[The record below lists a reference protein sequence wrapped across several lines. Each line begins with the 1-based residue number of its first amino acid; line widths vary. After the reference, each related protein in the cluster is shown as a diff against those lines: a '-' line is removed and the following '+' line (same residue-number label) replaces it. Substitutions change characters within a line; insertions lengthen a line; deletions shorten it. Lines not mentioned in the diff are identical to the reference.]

1 MDGVNAKLQSQPV
14 LGYIS
19 ASMAYNSPRHRWR
32 YHASKCI
39 TCILTPRHGPKLP
52 TPAVPLT
59 INLAPLDG
67 LPAPRLASSLL
78 NIALYHPSSKNDIFS
93 SLPIIPPLRLFD
105 LPRLRINYKQRGA
118 RHGSLGHWGCLMG
131 RKQMNCPQILQC
143 RQAMMVVESNNP
155 KDASSTPMS
164 FAFPVVRPTSR

>member
-32 YHASKCI
+32 YHTSKCI

-93 SLPIIPPLRLFD
+93 SLPHNPTPPPLRSSSSSDQLQAT
-105 LPRLRINYKQRGA
+105 RSTSRVA
-118 RHGSLGHWGCLMG
+118 GSLGLLDGEETDELSANSAVPASNDSG
-131 RKQMNCPQILQC
+131 RI
-143 RQAMMVVESNNP
+143 E
-155 KDASSTPMS
+155 
-164 FAFPVVRPTSR
+164 